1 MNILVIVGGISKK
14 SINKKLFEL
23 IKPLSPKDFEFDSYD
38 ISLLPFYSQDIESNL
53 PGTVIEF
60 KNKVFACDA
69 VIFVTPEYNR
79 SIPGVLK
86 NAVDWCSRPYGA
98 SLWNKKPSAV
108 LGASMGPIG
117 AFAAQTDLK
126 KLLSFLDSFVMYQP
140 EIYLNFA
147 AYVDQKGEF
156 LESTK
161 KLYEKFLSSFKE
173 HILKINRFTVL
184 K

>member
-1 MNILVIVGGISKK
+1 MKILVIVGGLAKN

-23 IKPLSPKDFEFDSYD
+23 IKPLAPKDFEFDSYD
-38 ISLLPFYSQDIESNL
+38 ISLLPFYSQDIESN
-53 PGTVIEF
+53 PPDVVGEF
-60 KNKVFACDA
+60 KNKVSACDG
-69 VIFVTPEYNR
+69 VIFITPEYNR

-98 SLWNKKPSAV
+98 GHWNKKPSAV

-126 KLLSFLDSFVMYQP
+126 KLLSFLGSFVMYQP

-147 AYVDQKGEF
+147 AYVDSKGKF

-161 KLYEKFLSSFKE
+161 NLYEKFLNSFEE
-173 HILKINRFTVL
+173 HIFKNKNI
-184 K
+184 